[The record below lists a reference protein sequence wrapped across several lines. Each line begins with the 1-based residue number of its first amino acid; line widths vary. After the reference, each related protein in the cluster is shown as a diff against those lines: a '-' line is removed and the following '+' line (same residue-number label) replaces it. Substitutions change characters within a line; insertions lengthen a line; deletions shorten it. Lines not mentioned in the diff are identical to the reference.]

1 MKQGRRTAFILAAGL
16 GTRLKELTA
25 NTPKALV
32 SINNVPLLEV
42 LLEILIKQDF
52 NHIVIN
58 IHHFGEQIIEYFY
71 KKDLFTRGEC
81 FRLAQVST
89 SLEMTGDNLSFRLKR
104 SVMEKSSSEEV
115 LIEISDERPLLMDT
129 GGAILQALP
138 YFAQSEAV
146 LVHNVDVLTN
156 VGLKGFY
163 DGFCIS
169 DDAAWLLTQERN
181 SKRKLVFDNQDNFL
195 GRFNNDTNEYD
206 GNGAL
211 PNHCKLLSFSGI
223 HIFKPQFFKDFE
235 VKPCYIFKLY
245 QKIAENHRVTS
256 KLIYPDYWFDLGT
269 QEQLKNAELWLS
281 SKR

>member
-1 MKQGRRTAFILAAGL
+1 MKRNRRTAFILAAGL

-32 SINNVPLLEV
+32 SIHKKPLLKV
-42 LLEILIKQDF
+42 LLEELIKQDF

-58 IHHFGEQIIEYFY
+58 IHHFGEQIIEFLRTNNYPNV
-71 KKDLFTRGEC
+71 D
-81 FRLAQVST
+81 
-89 SLEMTGDNLSFRLKR
+89 
-104 SVMEKSSSEEV
+104 
-115 LIEISDERPLLMDT
+115 IEISDERPLLMDT

-146 LVHNVDVLTN
+146 LVHNVDVLTD
-156 VGLKGFY
+156 VDLKGFY
-163 DGFCIS
+163 DNFCRS

-181 SKRKLVFDNQDNFL
+181 SKRKLVFDNHDNFL
-195 GRFNNDTNEYD
+195 GRFNNETDEYD
-206 GNGAL
+206 GDGAL
-211 PNHCKLLSFSGI
+211 PNDCKLLSFSGI
-223 HIFKPQFFKDFE
+223 HLFKPEYFKDFE
-235 VKPCYIFKLY
+235 VKPCYVFGLY

-281 SKR
+281 SRR

>member
-1 MKQGRRTAFILAAGL
+1 MKRNRRTAFILAAGL

-42 LLEILIKQDF
+42 LIEELIKQDF

-58 IHHFGEQIIEYFY
+58 IHHFGEQIIEYL
-71 KKDLFTRGEC
+71 KGRND
-81 FRLAQVST
+81 VS
-89 SLEMTGDNLSFRLKR
+89 
-104 SVMEKSSSEEV
+104 
-115 LIEISDERPLLMDT
+115 IEISDERPLLMDT

-156 VGLKGFY
+156 IDFKGFY
-163 DGFCIS
+163 DDFCKS

-181 SKRKLVFDNQDNFL
+181 SKRKLVFDYNDNFL
-195 GRFNNDTNEYD
+195 GRFNNETNDYD
-206 GNGAL
+206 GKGNM
-211 PNHCKLLSFSGI
+211 PNDCKLLSFSGI
-223 HIFKPQFFKDFE
+223 HLFKPQYFKDFE
-235 VKPCYIFKLY
+235 VKPCYVFGLY

-256 KLIYPDYWFDLGT
+256 KLIHPEYWFDLGT

>member
-1 MKQGRRTAFILAAGL
+1 MKQNRRTAFILAAGL

-32 SINNVPLLEV
+32 SINNMPLLEV
-42 LLEILIKQDF
+42 LIKELIKQDF

-58 IHHFGEQIIEYFY
+58 IHHFGEQIIEY
-71 KKDLFTRGEC
+71 
-81 FRLAQVST
+81 
-89 SLEMTGDNLSFRLKR
+89 LKGR
-104 SVMEKSSSEEV
+104 NDVV
-115 LIEISDERPLLMDT
+115 FEISDERFLLMDT

-156 VGLKGFY
+156 VDLKGFY
-163 DGFCIS
+163 DDFCKS
-169 DDAAWLLTQERN
+169 EDAAWLLTQERN
-181 SKRKLVFDNQDNFL
+181 SKRKLVFDDNDNFL
-195 GRFNNDTNEYD
+195 GRFNNETSDYD
-206 GNGAL
+206 GKGDM
-211 PNHCKLLSFSGI
+211 PNDCKLLSFSGI
-223 HIFKPQFFKDFE
+223 HLFKPQYFKDFE
-235 VKPCYIFKLY
+235 VKPCYVFGLY

-256 KLIYPDYWFDLGT
+256 KLIHPEYWFDLGT

>member
-1 MKQGRRTAFILAAGL
+1 MKRNRRTAFILAAGL

-32 SINNVPLLEV
+32 SINKKPLLKV
-42 LLEILIKQDF
+42 LLEELIKQDF

-58 IHHFGEQIIEYFY
+58 IHHFGEQI
-71 KKDLFTRGEC
+71 
-81 FRLAQVST
+81 
-89 SLEMTGDNLSFRLKR
+89 
-104 SVMEKSSSEEV
+104 MEFLRTNDYPNV
-115 LIEISDERPLLMDT
+115 DIEISDERPLLMDT

-146 LVHNVDVLTN
+146 LVHNVDVLTD
-156 VGLKGFY
+156 VDLKGFY
-163 DGFCIS
+163 DNFCRS

-181 SKRKLVFDNQDNFL
+181 SKRKLVFDNHDNFL
-195 GRFNNDTNEYD
+195 GRFNNETDEYD

-211 PNHCKLLSFSGI
+211 PNDCKLLSFSGI
-223 HIFKPQFFKDFE
+223 HLFKPEYFKDFE
-235 VKPCYIFKLY
+235 VKPCYVFGLY

-281 SKR
+281 SRR

>member
-25 NTPKALV
+25 NKPKALV

-42 LLEILIKQDF
+42 LLEELIKQDF

-58 IHHFGEQIIEYFY
+58 IHHFGEQIIEYFN
-71 KKDLFTRGEC
+71 KKDFLT
-81 FRLAQVST
+81 T
-89 SLEMTGDNLSFRLKR
+89 LEMTPGPSFRLKR
-104 SVMEKSSSEEV
+104 SGTEKSSADV

-156 VGLKGFY
+156 VDLKGFY
-163 DGFCIS
+163 DDFCKS

-181 SKRKLVFDNQDNFL
+181 SKRKLVFDTNDNFL
-195 GRFNNDTNEYD
+195 GRFNNETNDYD

-211 PNHCKLLSFSGI
+211 PNECKLLSFSGI
-223 HIFKPQFFKDFE
+223 HLFKPNYFKDFE
-235 VKPCYIFKLY
+235 VKPCYVFGLY

-256 KLIYPDYWFDLGT
+256 KLIHPEYWFDLGT
-269 QEQLKNAELWLS
+269 QEQLKNAEQWLS
-281 SKR
+281 SRR